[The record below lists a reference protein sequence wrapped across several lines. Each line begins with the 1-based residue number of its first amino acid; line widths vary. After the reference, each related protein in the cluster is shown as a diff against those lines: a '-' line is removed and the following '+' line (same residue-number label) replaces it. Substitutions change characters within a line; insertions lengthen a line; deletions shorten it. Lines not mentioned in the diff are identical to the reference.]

1 MRREAAEVIEKYRSR
16 AALECTAGNGG
27 NEIRDWLAVAGAMPE
42 HLRARVL
49 AYEPVQEW
57 VTGTGVMAWAAA

>member
-1 MRREAAEVIEKYRSR
+1 MRGRPFEDLPSGLWT
-16 AALECTAGNGG
+16 ALECTAGNGG